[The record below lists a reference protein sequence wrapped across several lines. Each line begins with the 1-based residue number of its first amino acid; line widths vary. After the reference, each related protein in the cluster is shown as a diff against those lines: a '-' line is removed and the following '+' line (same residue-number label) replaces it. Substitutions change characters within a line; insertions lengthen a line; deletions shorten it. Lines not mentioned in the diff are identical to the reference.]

1 MAESL
6 ERSVGDGVATAALL
20 LGSVLAALERSGA
33 LYEQRPMQ
41 HPVLLIRELQSLAT
55 TIERH
60 LNTLAKETTTTLPV
74 SERILYSLVHS
85 IALPMVGVSWA
96 SALASLFERLVALTE
111 AHSPVSAI
119 EMSHLLSN
127 LDVVVAAGA
136 PALGSRESSIVWRD
150 LVLVDSRAFMPPDEL
165 ESLLASEHYREAFII
180 ESSTPDPKRHGV
192 DRSSSTTRHS
202 ALLEALDYIDDHAQ
216 AHTGDLV
223 PAPILFASSHE
234 VARVVC
240 ASHHQQHNAAGVP
253 GGSRGRTTFMFTC
266 GPHDLLRLKRES
278 RRVATFGSAISL
290 YTLQHT
296 VRFEHKS
303 TDAVGN
309 SASAM
314 VLPLSLDRETALQ
327 QRPTLVLIA
336 ASSGA
341 MPQIEACCHK
351 VARSLGSYYRN
362 EVRLAVAPSWLGR
375 SVTQFVSLTQTL
387 LQQLLVRG
395 GGCSERQLI
404 QRLECELLTS
414 AAVGAAKAA
423 RESVLAALRRIAN
436 VLEQRTEL
444 LREVSDSRVGVFDV
458 PSIKIAAIKAAIDTA
473 CAILH
478 IGTLVTEK
486 PLPRL
491 ESELLAAAAASAAS
505 AASAPAPND

>member
-127 LDVVVAAGA
+127 LDVVVAGA
-136 PALGSRESSIVWRD
+136 PALGSHGGRESSIVWRD

-223 PAPILFASSHE
+223 RAPILFASHE
-234 VARVVC
+234 VARVLC

-253 GGSRGRTTFMFTC
+253 GGGRGRVTTFVFTC

-314 VLPLSLDRETALQ
+314 VLPLSLDRETAVQ
-327 QRPTLVLIA
+327 QRPTLVLIG

-351 VARSLGSYYRN
+351 VARSLVSYYRN
-362 EVRLAVAPSWLGR
+362 EVRLGVAPSLVGSLGDAVRLTNTDAAPAIARAWRWLQRTTTDPAIGVRAAHECCRRCSQGR
-375 SVTQFVSLTQTL
+375 ARECT
-387 LQQLLVRG
+387 RG
-395 GGCSERQLI
+395 TSSYRQ
-404 QRLECELLTS
+404 RARATH
-414 AAVGAAKAA
+414 GAAA
-423 RESVLAALRRIAN
+423 
-436 VLEQRTEL
+436 
-444 LREVSDSRVGVFDV
+444 
-458 PSIKIAAIKAAIDTA
+458 
-473 CAILH
+473 
-478 IGTLVTEK
+478 
-486 PLPRL
+486 
-491 ESELLAAAAASAAS
+491 
-505 AASAPAPND
+505 